1 MGMLQVGPLKEYL
14 YKSSVSVRG
23 FYWRAG
29 YQMFIDHP
37 LTGVGVDRYGVYFKQ
52 YREVQYP
59 LNYGFSLNST
69 NAHNVPIQLFATGG
83 IFVGIFYLLTIS
95 FIFYRG
101 IYAIKKF
108 AGSERIKIAG
118 IFSAWLTYQA
128 QSIISIDNTG
138 LSVWGWI
145 LGGVIIGLSTS
156 EEPNNNLQYRNNH
169 RMTSKQISLNLGQP
183 VISGFLALLAIIL
196 SSMLYRGEDTTFK
209 TRSIYPQNSQAVS
222 QAMSTEVF
230 ERTNKALNTPL
241 IEPYYKLKL
250 ADYFYA
256 YSKNNK
262 AISVV
267 DELLRSDPVN
277 LDYLSVRAGIAEN
290 ASDWNKAIS
299 IRILIIKH
307 DPWNATNYYRLG
319 LNYKQIKDFKNMNI
333 MREKIISF
341 APNTA
346 EAASAKSE
354 LVS

>member
-1 MGMLQVGPLKEYL
+1 
-14 YKSSVSVRG
+14 
-23 FYWRAG
+23 
-29 YQMFIDHP
+29 
-37 LTGVGVDRYGVYFKQ
+37 
-52 YREVQYP
+52 
-59 LNYGFSLNST
+59 
-69 NAHNVPIQLFATGG
+69 
-83 IFVGIFYLLTIS
+83 
-95 FIFYRG
+95 
-101 IYAIKKF
+101 
-108 AGSERIKIAG
+108 
-118 IFSAWLTYQA
+118 
-128 QSIISIDNTG
+128 
-138 LSVWGWI
+138 
-145 LGGVIIGLSTS
+145 
-156 EEPNNNLQYRNNH
+156 
-169 RMTSKQISLNLGQP
+169 MTSKQISLNLGQP